1 MGNSRNCRIIPDW
14 IADYRNVGW
23 AESAVL
29 RDQAQDR
36 SYAGRAAILDFL
48 RALYDEGFS
57 GSRRNINRIVV
68 DGSGAVVE
76 YTLHGR
82 HSGPF
87 AGIRPTGREVALPMV
102 FVCDIH
108 DGRILRANLYYDTG
122 ILLRQLGLA

>member
-14 IADYRNVGW
+14 IADYRTVGW

-36 SYAGRAAILDFL
+36 SYAGR
-48 RALYDEGFS
+48 
-57 GSRRNINRIVV
+57 
-68 DGSGAVVE
+68 
-76 YTLHGR
+76 
-82 HSGPF
+82 